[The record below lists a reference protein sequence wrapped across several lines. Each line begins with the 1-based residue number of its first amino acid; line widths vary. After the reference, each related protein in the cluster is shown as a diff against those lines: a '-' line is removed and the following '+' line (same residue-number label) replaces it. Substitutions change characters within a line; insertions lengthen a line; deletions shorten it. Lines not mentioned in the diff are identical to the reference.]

1 MSLDHAARAKGI
13 GASEL
18 AAILGLDPYRT
29 PLDVWMEKTGRKP
42 KFEGN
47 EATFRGNVFEDAVGQ
62 YMQRAIGEDCV
73 QEKCSFVVSD
83 ISEVI
88 RCNPDRIYYN
98 RKTGERK
105 GGELKTTIERVTE
118 EDLTDPENPKK
129 LPWLFQCQ
137 WCMVCTGLRK
147 WELGWLGAFF
157 NYTQVTIEYNEGLAN
172 MLTDFVLDWWDKH
185 IVNDIQPDP
194 VNAADALVIWP
205 KDNGEAFEAN
215 DTLADLIR
223 DYASAKGQAK
233 AWAEKADSMAD
244 RIKLAFGACSY
255 ANIQGN
261 RAASY
266 KADKRGIKSLR
277 TSL

>member
-1 MSLDHAARAKGI
+1 
-13 GASEL
+13 
-18 AAILGLDPYRT
+18 
-29 PLDVWMEKTGRKP
+29 MEKTGRKP

-62 YMQRAIGEDCV
+62 YMQRAIGEDWV

-88 RCNPDRIYYN
+88 RCNPDRIFYN
-98 RKTGERK
+98 KKTGERK

-147 WELGWLGAFF
+147 WELGWLGAFY

-172 MLTDFVLDWWDKH
+172 MLTAFVLDWWDKH

-194 VNAADALVIWP
+194 INAADALVIWP
-205 KDNGEAFEAN
+205 RDNGETFEAN

-223 DYASAKGQAK
+223 DYASAKAQSK
-233 AWAEKADSMAD
+233 AWADKADAMAD

-277 TSL
+277 TNL